1 MPTVGRVPLPLAGCT
16 VGITADRRRDELE
29 SLLVR
34 RGARVVS
41 GPALRIVPVAEDEH
55 LTSVTEDLVAHP
67 PDVLVV
73 TTGVGFRGWVEAAD
87 GWGLAEPLLTAL
99 AGARVLA
106 RGPKATGA
114 LRAAGLREEW
124 SPDSESS
131 DEVLARLLEEGVRG
145 SRVAVQLHG
154 EPQTGFCEA
163 LREAGAE
170 VVEVPVYRWVPP
182 HDVAPLHR
190 LIDAVL
196 AGDVDALDLHVG
208 AGRGEPADRTPVP
221 VGSGCS
227 RPCATRSL
235 VACVGPVDRRAAA
248 GEQASRACS
257 PSACAARRARAHAW
271 SRSCPARRTQHRR
284 APASTL
290 LELRGHARARRRAR
304 ASSCSRAPGGR
315 AVGRS
320 STAGAGAV
328 ARPTCCARAWRDEPA
343 DEHAVEMTVARLR
356 AALGP
361 AGRVVRDGGQAR
373 LPARPRA

>member
-99 AGARVLA
+99 AAARVLA

-170 VVEVPVYRWVPP
+170 VVEAPVYRWVPP

-196 AGDVDALDLHVG
+196 AGDVDALAFTSAPAAVSLLSHAG
-208 AGRGEPADRTPVP
+208 ARRERLLEALRDEV
-221 VGSGCS
+221 V
-227 RPCATRSL
+227 
-235 VACVGPVDRRAAA
+235 VACVGPVCARPLQAEQVPCVLPERMRLGALVRTLAEVMPDRALQVDVR
-248 GEQASRACS
+248 GRSLEV
-257 PSACAARRARAHAW
+257 RARSAFLDGHE
-271 SRSCPARRTQHRR
+271 
-284 APASTL
+284 
-290 LELRGHARARRRAR
+290 LEMGPGPLAVLRVLAEAA
-304 ASSCSRAPGGR
+304 GR
-315 AVGRS
+315 AV
-320 STAGAGAV
+320 
-328 ARPTCCARAWRDEPA
+328 PRDALLAALPGGGT
-343 DEHAVEMTVARLR
+343 DEHAVETTVSRVR
-356 AALGP
+356 AALGDR
-361 AGRVVRDGGQAR
+361 ALVRTVVKRGYR
-373 LPARPRA
+373 LDREP